1 MSREKDRPERAKHST
16 GPNRRQKMVA
26 SEIFEV
32 ISLTIIEAL
41 EDPRVQ
47 GISVSHVEMSPDLRL
62 AKVYVTSGRPNFNMK
77 QALGVLDRAKT
88 FLRQEIAKELNMK
101 RVPELAFFQDDILG
115 EAWKM
120 DTILSDLNDKPSG
133 E

>member
-1 MSREKDRPERAKHST
+1 MSREKDRPERAKHSQ

-62 AKVYVTSGRPNFNMK
+62 AKIYITSGRPDFNMK
-77 QALGVLDRAKT
+77 QALGVLDRAKN